1 MFDDVHQTSQNG
13 GDWAPLLIE
22 SGELFADRQA
32 DQWAVVMTRPPQ
44 RGG

>member
-1 MFDDVHQTSQNG
+1 MFDDVHQTLRNG
-13 GDWAPLLIE
+13 ADWALLRIE
-22 SGELFADRQA
+22 GGELFADRKA